1 MSPFAGSEWNVQQA
15 IFKIVSRAGLA
26 ETADGLQIVELR
38 TMVGAA
44 RRPSGEERS

>member
-1 MSPFAGSEWNVQQA
+1 MWHRA
-15 IFKIVSRAGLA
+15 IFKSLAALA

-44 RRPSGEERS
+44 RRIGCLEKSGLGSR